1 MPDNKNNKNPTP
13 NFDKKAFKHAISTVE
28 SQGGRRLG
36 NSESSASGRYHFLY
50 NLIKDAPELKGISK
64 REWINDNELQERV
77 MDLALDNKL
86 QGFTYGPA
94 YAQKFI
100 EKHNSTLS
108 LEKAT
113 ALIHFLGPGDAVK
126 AIKDPENFKPKGSNL
141 SVDDYLGRFSKNYKK
156 YNQYKAWMKDKNR
169 EIQHDEYGHAI
180 LKSDGFE
187 YDPNKELIQQEES
200 KFPKPATS
208 QFAQFM
214 DPDRPPAE
222 PVPGD
227 LELDP
232 TQINTEDRQRE
243 EAQAQIAAA
252 QQAYDQN
259 QQAQQPR
266 QPHQAQTF
274 RIGDQQT
281 VGQAMPGTYRIDNQ
295 QNIQGVNQ
303 FMFGGMMGEQLGQ
316 VGGNAEMAGATK
328 AGGPGV
334 GGYAQAAMGAFELG
348 QMAFGK
354 TGIDKSGIT
363 PPEDVPSKGSAA
375 LSGAM
380 KGASAG
386 ASFGP
391 WGMAAGAVIG
401 GAAGLIGNAKM
412 EKEMNEADIAYTG
425 NLHNQATND
434 YAMGGNIGGAPTE
447 TAYDASQLV
456 TKFENGGSHSQ
467 NSLGGI
473 PQGIGANGKP
483 NLVEEGETKWNDY
496 IFSNNI
502 TTDGK
507 MIVSDSSDNK
517 FAEGGDLED
526 PNPKPKPKSYS
537 KSQQKAMKDSI
548 RAIKKIYGEDIDAAT
563 INTILSNIEIE
574 TSFNDLRENSY
585 SFDRIKE
592 LGDGDLYSANKNLD
606 KWGKGKDAYNKL
618 SKAERM
624 SVMYYGDTDHA
635 DIAGGTGVL
644 QLTSSNYGGNSKTE
658 DDITKASKQLGLSS
672 SGLANNFYDSTLLT
686 LQVMKNRG
694 HDFSS
699 FGNAKDA
706 RFSVVNPGQDY
717 DKMDAKKQA
726 ILDNDYSSYYGN
738 MNSSVDP
745 SIITNNTGLDQSTR
759 DRFLKA
765 NMAGKLTPDVVEKLS
780 QRAPVANTQT
790 NPMLASITQDPNK
803 DLFSGEG
810 LNYEEKVLSPRDQEE
825 FLKNIGANSFQAGGQ
840 LTESQAMV
848 MLKRSKKSWAVKEQI
863 DKKRRKGESLL
874 DYKKRRRVRIT
885 NRKNILK

>member
-1 MPDNKNNKNPTP
+1 
-13 NFDKKAFKHAISTVE
+13 
-28 SQGGRRLG
+28 
-36 NSESSASGRYHFLY
+36 
-50 NLIKDAPELKGISK
+50 
-64 REWINDNELQERV
+64 

-86 QGFTYGPA
+86 YGFTYGPA

-113 ALIHFLGPGDAVK
+113 ALIHFLGPGDAIK
-126 AIKDPENFKPKGSNL
+126 AIKDPENFKPKGTNL
-141 SVDDYLGRFSKNYKK
+141 SVDDYLGRFNKNYKK
-156 YNQYKAWMKDKNR
+156 YNQYKSWIQDKNG
-169 EIQHDEYGHAI
+169 EIQYDEYGHAI

-187 YDPNKELIQQEES
+187 YDPNKKLIQQQQQEES
-200 KFPKPATS
+200 MFPKPATS
-208 QFAQFM
+208 QFAQFT
-214 DPDRPPAE
+214 DPNRPPAE
-222 PVPGD
+222 PVPAD
-227 LELDP
+227 IELDP
-232 TQINTEDRQRE
+232 SQINTEDKQKE
-243 EAQAQIAAA
+243 AAQAEIAAA

-259 QQAQQPR
+259 QQAQQP
-266 QPHQAQTF
+266 QQAQTF

-281 VGQAMPGTYRIDNQ
+281 VGQAMPGTYKIDNQ
-295 QNIQGVNQ
+295 KNIQGVNQ

-316 VGGNAEMAGATK
+316 VGDNAEMAGATK

-363 PPEDVPSKGSAA
+363 PPADVPSKGSAA

-412 EKEMNEADIAYTG
+412 DKEMNDADIAYTG
-425 NLHNQATND
+425 NLHNKATND
-434 YAMGGNIGGAPTE
+434 YAMGGKIGGAPTE

-473 PQGIGANGKP
+473 PQGIGSNGKP

-502 TTDGK
+502 TTDGE
-507 MIVSDSSDNK
+507 MSISDSSDNK

-526 PNPKPKPKSYS
+526 PKPKPKPKSYS
-537 KSQQKAMKDSI
+537 KTQQKAMKDSI
-548 RAIKKIYGEDIDAAT
+548 RAIKKIYGEDVDPGT

-574 TSFNDLRENSY
+574 TGFRDLREKSY

-592 LGDGDLYSANKNLD
+592 LKDTSLRSANRNLE
-606 KWGKGKDAYNKL
+606 KWGKGKDSYNNL
-618 SKAERM
+618 SKPERM
-624 SVMYYGDTDHA
+624 SVMYYGDTDHS

-644 QLTSSNYGGNSKTE
+644 QLTSSNYGGNGKTIE
-658 DDITKASKQLGLSS
+658 DIENAAKSLGLSR
-672 SGLANNFYDSTLLT
+672 SGLSDNFHDSTLLS
-686 LQVMKNRG
+686 LQVMKDRG
-694 HDFSS
+694 HDFST

-706 RFSVVNPGQDY
+706 RFSVVNPGQKY
-717 DKMDAKKQA
+717 DRMSPKKQA

-745 SIITNNTGLDQSTR
+745 SIITNNGGLDQGTK
-759 DRFLKA
+759 DRFSKA
-765 NMAGKLTPDVVEKLS
+765 NMAGGLTPDVVEKLS
-780 QRAPVANTQT
+780 QRAPVANTKT

-825 FLKNIGANSFQAGGQ
+825 FLRNIGGSNSFQAGGQ

-863 DKKRRKGESLL
+863 DKKRRKGESFL